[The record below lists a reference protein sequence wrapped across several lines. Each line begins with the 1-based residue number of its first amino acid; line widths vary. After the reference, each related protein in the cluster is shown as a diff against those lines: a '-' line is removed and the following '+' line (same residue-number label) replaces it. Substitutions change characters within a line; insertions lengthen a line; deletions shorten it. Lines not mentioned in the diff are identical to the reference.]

1 MIWLKIGLI
10 WTQFLVYGSKHVSLG
25 YWLYQIGEVREVE
38 VVVAMFVFEMKKEK
52 GMLQEIIEVLRVQL
66 IEV

>member
-1 MIWLKIGLI
+1 
-10 WTQFLVYGSKHVSLG
+10 
-25 YWLYQIGEVREVE
+25 VE